1 MEDNKIIVTISGAD
15 RVGIVAKITNVLA
28 EYNVNIEDI
37 KQTIMQGHFVMFLLG
52 DISNSKKSFK
62 EIKEGLI
69 STCEQL
75 EMECWVQR
83 KGIFDKMH
91 TI

>member
-1 MEDNKIIVTISGAD
+1 MDESKIIVTVSGAD
-15 RVGIVAKITNVLA
+15 KVGVVAAVTTVLA
-28 EYNVNIEDI
+28 KYLVNIEDI

-52 DISNSKKSFK
+52 DISKSKYSFK
-62 EIKEGLI
+62 EIKEVLI
-69 STCEQL
+69 DTCEKM

-91 TI
+91 TV